1 MLLGTLGAVFLENLW
16 AGKSLIRAVKATIRA
31 GPGFLM
37 PPHYLVILK
46 QICYQKG
53 CRFNGVYWSK

>member
-37 PPHYLVILK
+37 PSHHLVILK
-46 QICYQKG
+46 RIYQKG